1 MTSRGKGLG
10 GGVIRY
16 MIVFLSCFFYCSFWF
31 FIFNFICCDEGC
43 FLYLHLFSLIS
54 LSLPPSLSLSLSSF
68 PVTTIILPVLF
79 VLPLHYT
86 QTRTDS
92 KKRVIQN
99 NNLASNICRISLCI
113 YEHLKSCGG
122 CKDNFDSAPELN
134 HFTLRLAHRV
144 LVG

>member
-1 MTSRGKGLG
+1 MG
-10 GGVIRY
+10 GIRY
-16 MIVFLSCFFYCSFWF
+16 MIVFLSCFFF
-31 FIFNFICCDEGC
+31 FIVLFG
-43 FLYLHLFSLIS
+43 FLSLIS
-54 LSLPPSLSLSLSSF
+54 SAAMRVFSMYIFFLSFLFLSLSLSLSLSSF

-79 VLPLHYT
+79 VLPVHYT
-86 QTRTDS
+86 QTRTVS

-122 CKDNFDSAPELN
+122 CKDNFDSVPELN
-134 HFTLRLAHRV
+134 HFTLRLAHRF